1 MYLAERY
8 EQLRDKATFVKEAF
22 LDLPIKRALSEHQ
35 LQAHWFAGDFG
46 REFTTTDGR
55 AVRIVQFGVWNREA
69 GPDFAEAAVS
79 FDDGEPIKGDLE
91 MDPQERDWEAHGHSE
106 NPAYDQVILH
116 VFFGESTVDFFTRT
130 SSHQFVPQV
139 KLSMDLLTN
148 PPLPLPGVFPGKCMQ
163 PLSSMPE
170 EKVREVLLGAAHYR
184 LQKKAAALCRL
195 SEIHGPDEALYQA
208 IATALGYKSN
218 KLPFTLLA
226 QRLPLRLLRKAG
238 EDAEALLFGVAGF
251 LNQKDL
257 RFFDSDARGY
267 LRGLWEKWWPRRA
280 EFDKLEI
287 PKSLWRMSGQRPINH
302 PHRRLAAL
310 AQVVRHWTRLRA
322 LRDKCDPEKLT
333 TYFTRLESEYWGFHY
348 TLTSAAVKKPMAL
361 IGENRVSDM
370 LANIFFPLA
379 VTRDSL
385 RWTGFKNLKVPNTN
399 RRAETAAQRLFG
411 NAPIKAALLKSAA
424 IQQGLLQVY
433 EDFCQRDASDCLRC
447 VFPKQ
452 VVEW

>member
-8 EQLRDKATFVKEAF
+8 EQLRDGALSVGEASF
-22 LDLPIKRALSEHQ
+22 DFPEKRALSELE
-35 LQAHWFAGDFG
+35 LQSHWFAGDFG
-46 REFTTTDGR
+46 RDFVTTDGR

-69 GPDFAEAAVS
+69 GPDFAEVAVS
-79 FDDGEPIKGDLE
+79 FDGGEAIKGDLE

-106 NPAYDQVILH
+106 NPAYNRVILH
-116 VFFGESTVDFFTRT
+116 VFFGESGVDFFTRT
-130 SSHQFVPQV
+130 SSHECVPQV
-139 KLSMDLLTN
+139 KLTLDLLKN
-148 PPLPLPGVFPGKCMQ
+148 PPLPQPGVFPGKCMQ
-163 PLSSMPE
+163 PLGSMPE

-184 LQKKAAALCRL
+184 LQRKAAALCRL
-195 SEIHGPDEALYQA
+195 SEIHGPDEALYQGV
-208 IATALGYKSN
+208 ATALGYKSN

-226 QRLPLRLLRKAG
+226 QRLPLKLLRKAG

-257 RFFDSDARGY
+257 RNYGSEAREY
-267 LRGLWEKWWPRRA
+267 LRQLWEKWWARRA
-280 EFDKLEI
+280 EFEKLEI

-310 AQVVRHWTRLRA
+310 AQIVRNWTRLRN
-322 LRDKCDPEKLT
+322 LRDKCEPDKLI
-333 TYFTRLESEYWGFHY
+333 TYFTNLESEYWNFHY
-348 TLTSAAVKKPMAL
+348 TLSSVAVRKPMAL
-361 IGENRVSDM
+361 IGENRAGDM

-379 VTRDSL
+379 VSNDPV
-385 RWTGFKNLKVPNTN
+385 RWTGFKSLKAPTAN

-411 NAPIKAALLKSAA
+411 NSPIKSALLRSAA
-424 IQQGLLQVY
+424 IQQGLLQIY

-452 VVEW
+452 VKNW